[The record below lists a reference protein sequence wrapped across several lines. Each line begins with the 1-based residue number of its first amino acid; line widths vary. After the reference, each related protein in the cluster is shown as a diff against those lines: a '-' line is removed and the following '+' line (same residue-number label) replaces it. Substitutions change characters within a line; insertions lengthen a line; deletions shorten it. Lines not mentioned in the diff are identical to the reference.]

1 MATIRTQLEQR
12 EFDEAQYKHYFRRHQ
27 AEYIRTKLRSI
38 LFFYQGKTVAQIAS
52 TLAISEQSARKYI
65 AIYLTGG
72 FEILCK
78 KVVRPQSSLL
88 NQDQMIDFKNVLLTK
103 SPSEVGLEGNI
114 WTGKL
119 LCQYLEKTYQVSYKS
134 GIYDLLER
142 LNLSH
147 QKAHADYGN
156 AEVSDQIDFIK
167 DLKDNILQADEKTAI
182 VQFDEFSISS
192 RPSTYY
198 GWAEKNT
205 RPRVVT
211 NEKKEREQ
219 TDY

>member
-1 MATIRTQLEQR
+1 MGNIRTKFEHKG
-12 EFDEAQYKHYFRRHQ
+12 FDEEQYKHYFRRHQ

-38 LFFYQGKTVAQIAS
+38 LLFHQGKAIAQIADI
-52 TLAISEQSARKYI
+52 LAISESSTRKYLT
-65 AIYLTGG
+65 IYLAGG

-88 NQDQMIDFKNVLLTK
+88 NEEQLIAFKNVLLNKRPTQ
-103 SPSEVGLEGNI
+103 VGLEGNI

-119 LCQYLEKTYQVSYKS
+119 LCQYLEKTYQVLYKS

-156 AEVSDQIDFIK
+156 AQVSDQIVFIK
-167 DLKDNILQADEKTAI
+167 ELKDSILQADKKTAI
-182 VQFDEFSISS
+182 VEFDEFSIAAK
-192 RPSTYY
+192 PSMYY

-211 NEKKEREQ
+211 NEKKENEQ
-219 TDY
+219 TDC